1 MTETPQNYSQPASDP
16 SNAAVDVEEL
26 VRSLRR
32 KEGSWVDWG
41 QACTAL
47 QKAGFSSQKIFEET
61 GFEPVHQNQVTV
73 AAQVYTSMVNAGASE
88 EVRSHF
94 WRKGSDILYEFRI
107 LTQTERVAAAALIL
121 AHNLDAD
128 DAREVAKAM
137 KEYSRFGTLPQGFT
151 DAAGD
156 AVAYQCWKLARQ
168 QSDLQERSRLIA
180 RGLKLASSPSARGQI
195 EQLLVDFTVVPRRT
209 APRLPIYRVDSEEEL
224 PRIIPVV
231 GKLPLAVG
239 DLQAVP
245 LAEEIGPF
253 GMVKFSGPAAWVAVP
268 GWQVILNAEDPI
280 AILAMS
286 DGLPV
291 PLQGKV
297 EEVLVVVDRA
307 QRQWD
312 ADSYFIADRGGN
324 LELFWFETSPDLSIL
339 GQVILVMR
347 PKKILD
353 EDYTKD
359 RWQIDD

>member
-1 MTETPQNYSQPASDP
+1 MTDTPQDSSRPASQPSG
-16 SNAAVDVEEL
+16 NAADVEEL

-47 QKAGFSSQKIFEET
+47 QKAGRNSQQIFEET

-94 WRKGSDILYEFRI
+94 LRKGSDILYEFRI
-107 LTQTERVAAAALIL
+107 LAASERAAAAALIL

-128 DAREVAKAM
+128 DAREVAKAI
-137 KEYSRFGTLPQGFT
+137 KEFSRFGTLPQGFT

-156 AVAYQCWKLARQ
+156 AVAYHCWKLARQ

-180 RGLKLASSPSARGQI
+180 RGLKLASSQSARQQI
-195 EQLLVDFTVVPRRT
+195 EQLLVDFTVVPRRS
-209 APRLPIYRVDSEEEL
+209 APRLPVYRLESEEQL
-224 PRIIPVV
+224 PRIVPVV
-231 GKLPLAVG
+231 GKLPLSRA

-245 LAEEIGPF
+245 LAEEIAPF
-253 GMVKFSGPAAWVAVP
+253 GTVKFSGSGAWVAVP

-297 EEVLVVVDRA
+297 EEVLIVVDRS

-312 ADSYFIADRGGN
+312 ADSYFLADREGN
-324 LELFWFETSPDLSIL
+324 LDLSWFETSPELPIL
-339 GQVILVMR
+339 GQVVLVMR
-347 PKKILD
+347 PKKIVD

-359 RWQIDD
+359 RWQLED